1 MKHVLLKK
9 LPPALDWASL
19 VPLIGKANAGL
30 ARYDGLLHG
39 IINPEILLSPL
50 TLQEAVL
57 SSRIEG
63 TQASLAEVLQH
74 EAGKRFEEM
83 KERDIQ
89 EIINY
94 RQALAFAE
102 KRLNERPLSLNLI
115 RQMHSILL
123 DSVRGHNR
131 GRGEFRR
138 IQNWIGPPG
147 CTIEKATYVPP
158 DPSQLM
164 IYLDSWEKYIHADE
178 KDPLVQLAII
188 HAQFENIHPFLDGN
202 GRIGRILIPLFL
214 AERKVL
220 ARPMFYLSGYF
231 ERYRKEYYDRLLA
244 INTDTDWNGWV
255 QFFLRAII
263 NQASEDTEKAKSILS
278 LYTKMKDEVPKIT
291 GPNYTIRVIDFIF
304 DNPIFSTSSFIK
316 KTKIPKRSALRALG
330 SLKEAG
336 ILSTLQAGVG
346 RKPEVMVFSRLLNAA
361 DGKKVL

>member
-1 MKHVLLKK
+1 MKPALLKK
-9 LPPALDWASL
+9 LPPTLDWASL
-19 VPLIGKANAGL
+19 VSLIGQANAGL

-74 EAGKRFEEM
+74 EAGERFEEM

-115 RQMHSILL
+115 KQMHSILL

-147 CTIEKATYVPP
+147 CTIKEATYVPP

-164 IYLDSWEKYIHADE
+164 TYLDAWEKYIHADE
-178 KDPLVQLAII
+178 KDSLVQLAII
-188 HAQFENIHPFLDGN
+188 HAQFESIHPFLDGN

-220 ARPMFYLSGYF
+220 ARPMFYLSGHF
-231 ERYRKEYYDRLLA
+231 ERYRKEYYNRLLA
-244 INTDTDWNGWV
+244 INTDDDWNGWV

-278 LYTKMKDEVPKIT
+278 LYTMMKDEVPKVT
-291 GPNYTIRVIDFIF
+291 GPKYTITVIDFIF
-304 DNPIFSTSSFIK
+304 DKLIFSTSSFIK
-316 KTKIPKRSALRALG
+316 KTTIPKRTALRVLG
-330 SLKEAG
+330 SLKDVG
-336 ILSTLQAGVG
+336 ILATLQAGSG
-346 RKPEVMVFSRLLNAA
+346 RKPELMVFPRLLDAA
-361 DGKKVL
+361 EGKKGL